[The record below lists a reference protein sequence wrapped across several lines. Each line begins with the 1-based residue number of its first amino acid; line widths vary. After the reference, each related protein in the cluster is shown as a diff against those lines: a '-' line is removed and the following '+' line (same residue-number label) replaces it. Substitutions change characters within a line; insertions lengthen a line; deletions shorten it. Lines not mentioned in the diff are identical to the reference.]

1 MINEG
6 ADQRMTH
13 ESTAGPQREEDKRVP
28 ELYCIL
34 MTATGERGTAVPGH
48 GRVLVTT
55 S

>member
-6 ADQRMTH
+6 ADQRLTH
-13 ESTAGPQREEDKRVP
+13 ENTTGPQREEDKWVP

-34 MTATGERGTAVPGH
+34 MTAIGERGMAGPGH